1 MPPPPER
8 KAAAAPL
15 RRVRARLDF
24 DLHPSTA
31 GDVLEGMQ
39 QELHGMLNR
48 YSHQFGGVVMGFSQ
62 EKVLGHQARI
72 HPYFPYLSVKA
83 TALLTL
89 FSPQPGD
96 ILEGT
101 VNQVGHDY
109 IGLLV
114 LEVLNA
120 SITAEHIR
128 KEFRHQGD
136 CWSSSKGGGW
146 RITVGTKVRFAVKE
160 THGQDDFFSISG
172 SLLEAGTGVLG
183 DEEGAGKK
191 KRSGGKREA
200 DGEAGEEAG
209 KKRRKSKEGKASKAR
224 AAEGDEAGEAA
235 GERKSGEK
243 KKGKK
248 DKKAKKGDNS
258 KGEAERAEKKSAKP
272 SAESKKKEKK
282 TKKAEKE
289 AAKAGG
295 KGTTEGEAEKGGGG
309 DAPLKS
315 EEKAG
320 KARKPTKDKKARPE
334 KSEAKEE
341 KKSDKANAKGAKRRL
356 DADGVVAAEPAK
368 KRKKDKH

>member
-15 RRVRARLDF
+15 RQVRARLDF

-39 QELHGMLNR
+39 QELNGMLNR
-48 YSHQFGGVVMGFSQ
+48 YNHQFGGVVMGFSQ
-62 EKVLGHQARI
+62 EKALGHHVMRCATAPPRPASPRPPQARI
-72 HPYFPYLSVKA
+72 HHYFPYLSVKA

-96 ILEGT
+96 IM
-101 VNQVGHDY
+101 
-109 IGLLV
+109 
-114 LEVLNA
+114 
-120 SITAEHIR
+120 
-128 KEFRHQGD
+128 
-136 CWSSSKGGGW
+136 
-146 RITVGTKVRFAVKE
+146 
-160 THGQDDFFSISG
+160 
-172 SLLEAGTGVLG
+172 EAGTGVLG
-183 DEEGAGKK
+183 DEEAAGKK
-191 KRSGGKREA
+191 KFAAVPRPPPTRPYHTHTPPPMWRSGGKLEA
-200 DGEAGEEAG
+200 DGDAGKEAG

-224 AAEGDEAGEAA
+224 AAEGDEAA

-243 KKGKK
+243 KKGKE
-248 DKKAKKGDNS
+248 KKAKEGDKS
-258 KGEAERAEKKSAKP
+258 KGGAERAEKEESAKP

-282 TKKAEKE
+282 AKKAEEE

-295 KGTTEGEAEKGGGG
+295 KEKTEGEAEKGGGG

-320 KARKPTKDKKARPE
+320 KARKPTKDKKEKAE

-341 KKSDKANAKGAKRRL
+341 KKSEKAKANRAKRRL